1 MSDVWS
7 EATLKRRIEKV
18 HSSTRI
24 GSSLGPDM
32 VYEFLH
38 VRLEGGEDAVVM
50 QMVSQS
56 QPGVAIPPRIPLKD
70 LKEVEEGLLIFME
83 GVRKKTGDVTSLE
96 RAFFT
101 LGGAPTKEEEHAVFR
116 SDPGGDKPAGR
127 SPTTSNEILIS
138 SGPRKGYY
146 DPNKAASVAA
156 AGAGAAAGGRSSP
169 PHTEPPPKVMAFTL
183 AQPPTVEE
191 IVRELQVDMKRLVI
205 VARKEIAPKVQAYVD
220 GVMAGNK
227 ELTKKPGEFEAV
239 VVERKGGKA
248 TLKHKMGAALA
259 HGILEI
265 VANPTK
271 VLWIPSDE
279 SAK

>member
-1 MSDVWS
+1 SRS
-7 EATLKRRIEKV
+7 CGSARTRTGPRTEGATVKRRIEKV

-24 GSSLGPDM
+24 GSSLGPDT

-56 QPGVAIPPRIPLKD
+56 QPGVAIPPRIPIKD

-101 LGGAPTKEEEHAVFR
+101 MGLPPAAKEEEHAVFR

-156 AGAGAAAGGRSSP
+156 AGAGAAAGGRSSA
-169 PHTEPPPKVMAFTL
+169 PHTEPPPKVMA
-183 AQPPTVEE
+183 
-191 IVRELQVDMKRLVI
+191 
-205 VARKEIAPKVQAYVD
+205 
-220 GVMAGNK
+220 
-227 ELTKKPGEFEAV
+227 
-239 VVERKGGKA
+239 
-248 TLKHKMGAALA
+248 
-259 HGILEI
+259 
-265 VANPTK
+265 
-271 VLWIPSDE
+271 
-279 SAK
+279 